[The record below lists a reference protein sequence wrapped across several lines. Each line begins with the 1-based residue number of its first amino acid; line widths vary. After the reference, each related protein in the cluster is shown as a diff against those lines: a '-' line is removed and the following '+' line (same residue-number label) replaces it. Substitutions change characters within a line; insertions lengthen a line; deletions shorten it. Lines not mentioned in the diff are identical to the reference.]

1 METRQKASRPTI
13 GVDEVG
19 RGCLAGSVFAAAVL
33 EPEEHPEWWSEIR
46 DSKKLSAKKRERL
59 ADLISEHCI
68 WHVQDM
74 TVGEIDRVNILNAA
88 LLCMREAAAEVHR
101 KNGSPD
107 NTVILVDGNRPLP
120 EIPDSIEQE
129 CIKGGDDIVK
139 CIGAASILAKVARD
153 HYMEAMHAA
162 HPEYGWDRNKGYGT
176 AEHREAIMVHGV
188 TPLHRRSFRGV
199 AEYV

>member
-1 METRQKASRPTI
+1 MQRVKKSRLII

-33 EPEEHPEWWSEIR
+33 EPEETFDWWGEIR
-46 DSKKLSAKKRERL
+46 DSKKLSAKKRQRL
-59 ADLISEHCI
+59 AELITDNCLYAVHEI
-68 WHVQDM
+68 K
-74 TVGEIDRVNILNAA
+74 VGEIDKINILNAS
-88 LLCMREAAAEVHR
+88 LCAMRNAADEVWR
-101 KNGSPD
+101 LSGWPD
-107 NTVILVDGNRPLP
+107 DTMILVDGNQPLKNLRKGL
-120 EIPDSIEQE
+120 SQE

-139 CIGAASILAKVARD
+139 CIGAASILAKVTRD

-162 HPEYGWDRNKGYGT
+162 HPDYGWDRNKGYGT

>member
-1 METRQKASRPTI
+1 MLKSRPTI

-19 RGCLAGSVFAAAVL
+19 RGCLAGSVFSAAVL
-33 EPEEHPEWWSEIR
+33 EPEETFEWWSEIR

-59 ADLISEHCI
+59 ADLITENCLWS
-68 WHVQDM
+68 VQEM
-74 TVGEIDRVNILNAA
+74 TVGEIDKVNILNAA
-88 LLCMREAAAEVHR
+88 LLTMREAAAVVH
-101 KNGSPD
+101 KLNGSPD
-107 NTVILVDGNRPLP
+107 NTIILVDGNRPLP
-120 EIPDSIEQE
+120 EIPEGIDQE

-153 HYMEAMHAA
+153 AYMQTMHAA
-162 HPEYGWDRNKGYGT
+162 HPQYGWDRNKGYGT
-176 AEHREAIMVHGV
+176 EEHREAIMVHGI